1 MGCRRRRLGYH
12 GAVLSRSAG
21 VLPVAAFGRF
31 RPGRGRVAFLLLLAL
46 LPPLAFLAAEAWL
59 FDGDWQFPL
68 DDSWIH
74 LVFARSLAHGEGLAF
89 NPQELV
95 AGTTAPLWTAL
106 LGLLAALPGSLLLW
120 TKLAGVAAHTASVLL
135 VYSVGRRL
143 GFSPA
148 LATVAAGLVAATDWL
163 VWSSISGM
171 EVNLFVLLMLAGMN
185 RHLLERAEPA
195 QPPDPSEKA
204 LPPLSF
210 LLFGL
215 AALARPEGLLLPLL
229 AAADRLLR
237 PLPMAVAS
245 TASQAEAA
253 SAPSRDSAGE
263 PGLRLAL
270 PSRADWTGVLQ
281 GLLLTLLVVVPVGLA
296 FHQMSGSL
304 LPTTFAAK
312 SSGGPGLLPDRR
324 LLQAIFGIL
333 FTSQPWMTL
342 LALGGVVESVR
353 RFGGPRDRGL
363 LLALW
368 TLALPLASAMLSSGR
383 EVAVGNFGRY
393 FFPLLPCVVLLGLLA
408 LSQLPLAHWRSVGF
422 GGRRLPAGALLLLL
436 LVAPA
441 LFSLASGFG
450 RYLTSCANVRDSN
463 VALARWLGPRL
474 SPDALLAV
482 NDVGAFRYLLPNRI
496 LDLVGLM
503 TPEVTTR
510 RKAAAAHGVGFGEVL
525 VDLLEERRPDFVIVF
540 PDWFPYPAAHPE
552 RFHLLRS
559 VGIRDNI
566 TMGGEMIALYDTP
579 WTRQPL
585 AAVPD
590 DAAFPL
596 PAESP

>member
-120 TKLAGVAAHTASVLL
+120 TKLAGVAAQTASVLL

-171 EVNLFVLLMLAGMN
+171 EVNLFVLLLLAGLN
-185 RHLLERAEPA
+185 RHLRERAAPA
-195 QPPDPSEKA
+195 NAS

-237 PLPMAVAS
+237 PAPAAVGKS
-245 TASQAEAA
+245 EI
-253 SAPSRDSAGE
+253 E
-263 PGLRLAL
+263 PGVQLAL

-408 LSQLPLAHWRSVGF
+408 LSQLPLARWRSVGF